1 MSGKRTTEYNEQ
13 EVLNLVSR
21 DTDADDKPDAIAVC
35 NPDGSN
41 IGS

>member
-1 MSGKRTTEYNEQ
+1 MAKRTTEYSEQ
-13 EVLNLVSR
+13 EVLNLVAK
-21 DTDADDKPDAIAVC
+21 DTDADGEPDAIAVC